1 MEEKYKIQ
9 RTTYIFLKLI
19 FYLETGFESDSEL
32 ELLRGVSGFLSSDFD
47 FSFTVSF
54 SDLDG
59 DLSKLELDDRLSL
72 ETDLEVDLLLI
83 LDELDFCDNI
93 ELDLTVLLEICE
105 DLDDTELSDL
115 RLGLELGDRL
125 FSLDL
130 SLFCSVPA
138 FSASSSEFSF
148 IRSNNISTNLS

>member
-1 MEEKYKIQ
+1 M
-9 RTTYIFLKLI
+9 T
-19 FYLETGFESDSEL
+19 S
-32 ELLRGVSGFLSSDFD
+32 LSL
-47 FSFTVSF
+47 
-54 SDLDG
+54 SDLVG
-59 DLSKLELDDRLSL
+59 DLSKLELDDFLCLSL
-72 ETDLEVDLLLI
+72 ETDFEIDLLLL
-83 LDELDFCDNI
+83 LDVLDFCDNI

-105 DLDDTELSDL
+105 DLDETELSDF

-130 SLFCSVPA
+130 SLFCSVSA